1 MLKWF
6 KFKNIAQ
13 ETTRSILAHNQLLRR
28 KLYTS
33 VNPSIHHIETLP
45 TLADHANQYNDMLKN
60 MENTSYAK
68 DLQHNLNYAE

>member
-13 ETTRSILAHNQLLRR
+13 ETSRSILAHNQLLRR
-28 KLYTS
+28 KLYLAVT
-33 VNPSIHHIETLP
+33 PSILHTETLP
-45 TLADHANQYNDMLKN
+45 TLADHANQYLDMLKN

-68 DLQHNLNYAE
+68 DIEHNLNYTT